1 MARYLNLILNL
12 KTCNMKRIFYLSLIL
27 TLILAS
33 CEKTPSAHFYTDTSE
48 PEVGQTVVFYN
59 DSHNADRFAWDF
71 GDGYVSNERSPSH
84 IFSST
89 GPVTVTLTAT
99 SKGGLS
105 DDASLDLNILV
116 PTLLEIE
123 VLEYY
128 QKYVVPDASVYLY
141 PTLTDWDAQTN
152 KVSAGYTDENG
163 IVVFSGL
170 DPYVYYVDVWEA
182 THDNYTLRN
191 DDVGFIRTPEIL
203 PHQINFF
210 IAYVDV
216 ADHGKGIAR
225 GERPLIIKKLERKAT
240 DRSQTLSGTHTPTW
254 QELYSRRTIQVH

>member
-1 MARYLNLILNL
+1 
-12 KTCNMKRIFYLSLIL
+12 MKRIVYLLMILPLIL
-27 TLILAS
+27 LS

-59 DSHNADRFAWDF
+59 DSHNADRFEWDF
-71 GDGYVSNERSPSH
+71 GDGYISNDRSPSH
-84 IFSST
+84 IFNST
-89 GPVTVTLTAT
+89 GPVTVNLTAI
-99 SKGGLS
+99 SKSGIS
-105 DDASLDLNILV
+105 DDASLDLNIMV

-128 QKYVVPDASVYLY
+128 QEYVVPDASVYLY

-152 KVSAGYTDENG
+152 REAAGYTDENG
-163 IVVFSGL
+163 IVVFAGL
-170 DPYVYYVDVWEA
+170 DPYVYYVDVYEA
-182 THDNYTLRN
+182 NHDNYTLRN
-191 DDVGFIRTPEIL
+191 EDVGFIRTPEIL

-216 ADHGKGIAR
+216 ADHGKGIVR

-240 DRSQTLSGTHTPTW
+240 DKNLAPLIPYTENW
-254 QELYSRRTIQVH
+254 QELYNRRVR

>member
-1 MARYLNLILNL
+1 MILPLILL
-12 KTCNMKRIFYLSLIL
+12 
-27 TLILAS
+27 S

-59 DSHNADRFAWDF
+59 DSQNANSFEWDF
-71 GDGYVSNERSPSH
+71 GDGYISNERSPSH
-84 IFSST
+84 IFNST
-89 GPVTVTLTAT
+89 GPVTVQLTAR
-99 SKGGLS
+99 SKSGVTA
-105 DDASLDLNILV
+105 DASLDLTIMV

-128 QKYVVPDASVYLY
+128 QEYVVPDASVYLY

-152 KVSAGYTDENG
+152 LSIGGYTDENG
-163 IVVFSGL
+163 IVVFAGL
-170 DPYVYYVDVWEA
+170 DPYVYYVDVLEA
-182 THDNYTLRN
+182 NHDNYTLRN
-191 DDVGFIRTPEIL
+191 EDVGFIRTPEIL

-216 ADHGKGIAR
+216 AVHGKGVAR

-240 DRSQTLSGTHTPTW
+240 DKNLTPLLPGTENW
-254 QELYSRRTIQVH
+254 QELYNRRAR